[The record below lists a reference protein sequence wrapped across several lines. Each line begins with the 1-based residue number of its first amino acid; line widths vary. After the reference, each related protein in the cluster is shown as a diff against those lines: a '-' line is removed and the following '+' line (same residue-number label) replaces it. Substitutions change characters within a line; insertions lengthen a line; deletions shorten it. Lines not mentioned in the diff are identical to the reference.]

1 LFQFKKYLPR
11 LFNSSVGCLYFV
23 ENAAIVLDLVDFYN
37 YYWIGGIIA
46 FVLTLF
52 IILCNV
58 FAGNK

>member
-46 FVLTLF
+46 FVLTF
-52 IILCNV
+52 V
-58 FAGNK
+58 YYFM